1 MRFLLRILLN
11 GLGLVAA
18 AYLLPGIHWSG
29 GLGALLVAGF
39 VIGAINLVVKPIVTL
54 LSCPLIVLSLG
65 LFYLVI
71 NGAMVALADLL
82 LDALVVDGF
91 LWAVLGGLFLA
102 LFNLVFRL
110 VLEPEPATAT
120 PR

>member
-1 MRFLLRILLN
+1 MRFVARIVLN

-18 AYLLPGIHWSG
+18 AHLFPGIHWSG
-29 GLGALLVAGF
+29 GLGALLVAGC
-39 VIGAINLVVKPIVTL
+39 VIGVINLVVKPVVTV

-71 NGAMVALADLL
+71 NGAMLALADLL

-91 LWAVLGGLFLA
+91 VWAVVGGLFLA
-102 LFNLVFRL
+102 LFNLLIRL
-110 VLEPEPATAT
+110 LFEGERER

>member
-1 MRFLLRILLN
+1 MRVLVRILLN
-11 GLGLVAA
+11 GFGLLAA

-39 VIGAINLVVKPIVTL
+39 VLGAINLLVRPIVTV

-71 NGAMVALADLL
+71 NGAMLALADLL
-82 LDALVVDGF
+82 LDALRIDGF
-91 LWAVLGGLFLA
+91 VWAIFGGLFLA
-102 LFNLVFRL
+102 VFNLVIKLLF
-110 VLEPEPATAT
+110 EKE
-120 PR
+120 